1 MTMQAEVSYHVASQ
15 WSSRTDVCVWEH
27 RKHERF
33 DQMHAKPEH
42 VQQRPASFLSLL
54 EAMLTLRDRI
64 AEESP
69 SLKVLD
75 VCAHPSSPFLTV
87 KDTVHDIVVGFSSE
101 ADYLTYVGMMHRVEV
116 NRHA

>member
-1 MTMQAEVSYHVASQ
+1 MTARPDESTITACAGQAEQ
-15 WSSRTDVCVWEH
+15 MFVWEH
-27 RKHERF
+27 HKQERF
-33 DQMHAKPEH
+33 DQMNEQPDQ
-42 VQQRPASFLSLL
+42 VQQQPASFLSLL

-64 AEESP
+64 EEESP

>member
-1 MTMQAEVSYHVASQ
+1 
-15 WSSRTDVCVWEH
+15 
-27 RKHERF
+27 
-33 DQMHAKPEH
+33 MHAQPEH
-42 VQQRPASFLSLL
+42 VQQQPASFLSLL
-54 EAMLTLRDRI
+54 EAMLALRDRI
-64 AEESP
+64 EAESP

-101 ADYLTYVGMMHRVEV
+101 ADYLTYVGIMRRMGG

>member
-1 MTMQAEVSYHVASQ
+1 
-15 WSSRTDVCVWEH
+15 
-27 RKHERF
+27 
-33 DQMHAKPEH
+33 MHAQPAH
-42 VQQRPASFLSLL
+42 VQQQPASFLSLL
-54 EAMLTLRDRI
+54 EAMLALRDRI
-64 AEESP
+64 EAESP

-101 ADYLTYVGMMHRVEV
+101 ADYTTYVGIMRRMGG

>member
-1 MTMQAEVSYHVASQ
+1 M
-15 WSSRTDVCVWEH
+15 
-27 RKHERF
+27 HE
-33 DQMHAKPEH
+33 QPEH
-42 VQQRPASFLSLL
+42 VRQQPASFLSLL
-54 EAMLTLRDRI
+54 EAMLALRDRI
-64 AEESP
+64 EAESP

-101 ADYLTYVGMMHRVEV
+101 ADYLTYVGIMRRTGG